1 MTATRDARAR
11 MPRLALVLL
20 CALLGA
26 GLVAPACAAAAQTT
40 SAAKKQDPATKRRA
54 ARKPAKKPTTKAE
67 SATAAATAPSGDPQ
81 KDQARQSAER
91 DRLTTRIAELRK
103 QIAVGEKS
111 RSGAASALARA
122 ERALA
127 DVNRRLEELAQ
138 RQKAA
143 QDLVVTL
150 DRQRAGTEG
159 QIAVGQS
166 GIARTMTMMAANR
179 DQDPVTTWLGGGDPN
194 AAVLTDGY
202 LEYAARAQVADVQ
215 ALQARVSELQ
225 SRRQRADDDDRALG
239 QQADAQKTAREALA
253 SNQVAQRQALERLS
267 QQLAEQR
274 NTASALEADEKRL
287 SRVVE
292 QLQKVIEQKAN
303 EERARRQAAAKR
315 QADQDAAARRKGA
328 PSTRK
333 SEPAPPRVEPEPD
346 EGPGGGAFAQLRGQ
360 LRLPVRGAV
369 TGRFGAARGS
379 SGATWKGLF
388 VKAEAGA
395 DVRAVAAGKVIYAD
409 DLRGFG
415 NLLIVDHGNQ
425 YLSIYGNNDTLLK
438 RAGDA
443 VQAGDVVSRAGNSS
457 GDDQTGLYFELRFR
471 GRPYDPMPWIVGR

>member
-11 MPRLALVLL
+11 RLRLALALL
-20 CALLGA
+20 CALWSI
-26 GLVAPACAAAAQTT
+26 GLVVPERSAWASTQ
-40 SAAKKQDPATKRRA
+40 SAAKKQDAATKRRT
-54 ARKPAKKPTTKAE
+54 ARKPTKKPAAKGDGATTA
-67 SATAAATAPSGDPQ
+67 SPATSGDPL

-103 QIAVGEKS
+103 QIAAGEKS
-111 RSGAASALARA
+111 RSGAASALTRA

-143 QDLVVTL
+143 QDLVATL
-150 DRQRAGTEG
+150 DRQRVGTEG
-159 QIAVGQS
+159 QVAVGQS
-166 GIARTMTMMAANR
+166 AIARTMTMMVANR
-179 DQDPVTTWLGGGDPN
+179 DQDPATTWLGGGDPN

-202 LEYAARAQVADVQ
+202 LEYAARAQVADVE
-215 ALQARVSELQ
+215 ALRTRVSELQ
-225 SRRQRADDDDRALG
+225 SRRQRADDDNRALG
-239 QQADAQKTAREALA
+239 QQADAQKNAREALA
-253 SNQVAQRQALERLS
+253 SNQLAQRQALERLS

-274 NTASALEADEKRL
+274 NTANALEADEKRL

-315 QADQDAAARRKGA
+315 QADQEAAARKKGTS
-328 PSTRK
+328 PPRR
-333 SEPAPPRVEPEPD
+333 SEPPPARVEPEPD
-346 EGPGGGAFAQLRGQ
+346 QAPGGGAFAQLRGQ

-369 TGRFGAARGS
+369 TGRYGAARGG

-388 VKAEAGA
+388 VKADAGA

-425 YLSIYGNNDTLLK
+425 YLSIYANNDALLK
-438 RAGDA
+438 HAGDA

-471 GRPYDPMPWIVGR
+471 GRPFDPMPWLGGR